1 MQPNDAPRYV
11 TLRDYLR
18 VVRQHRLL
26 IVLIALAFA
35 GAAYAIS
42 DRQTPSYVAEASLS
56 FDAATREADQIGV
69 VDSSGN
75 DPTRK
80 ATLNA
85 KLVDSPAVINEVK
98 RSLRTRLSESRLQAA
113 VRGFPEAQ
121 SDLVIIEARADDP
134 AFAARLANASARAVR
149 ARLVAQER
157 KRLEAAAATLRKRL
171 RTFSKRARDSFSR
184 AVFAERIA
192 RLEAL
197 ADVTE
202 PVQIARRAE
211 IPATPVSPKPVRN
224 AVLAALL
231 GLVLGLV
238 AAFLRDTLDRR
249 LRGASE
255 IEKEFELPLLG
266 RVSEEALGRIAFS
279 GNGSQG
285 LSPPDVEAFRILR
298 ANMQFVGTNGPTR
311 SILVTSPLPEE
322 GKSTVAAS
330 LAATNVAAGKRTL
343 LIEAD
348 LRRPTL
354 AARLGVAAEPG
365 LTDHLVGNATV
376 AEVLQT
382 VVLPLPDDSNG
393 SAANGSGAAHQL
405 VCVTAG
411 SRSPRPAELLGSKRM
426 HDFLAAVSQT
436 YEVVVVDTSPILP
449 VSDTLELLHHVDSVL
464 LCVRS
469 SSTTRDE
476 ARAAKSALEHAPGR
490 AVGLVLTGVRRGD
503 ELDYGYY
510 SYDYS

>member
-1 MQPNDAPRYV
+1 M

-18 VVRQHRLL
+18 VVRQHRLW
-26 IVLIALAFA
+26 IVLTAVAFA

-42 DRQTPSYVAEASLS
+42 DRQIPSYVAEASLS
-56 FDAATREADQIGV
+56 FDNATRNADQIGV
-69 VDSSGN
+69 VDSSGE
-75 DPTRK
+75 DPVRR
-80 ATLNA
+80 ASLNA
-85 KLVDSPAVINEVK
+85 KLVDSPAVIK
-98 RSLRTRLSESRLQAA
+98 AARRSLQTRLSENDLQAK
-113 VRGFPEAQ
+113 VRGFPEART
-121 SDLVIIEARADDP
+121 DLVIVEARDKDP
-134 AFAARLANASARAVR
+134 AFAARLANAFAGAVR

-157 KRLEAAAATLRKRL
+157 KRLNAAAITLRKRL
-171 RTFSKRARDSFSR
+171 ATFSRRARDSFSR

-202 PVQIARRAE
+202 PVQIARRAQP
-211 IPATPVSPKPVRN
+211 PASPVSPKPVRN
-224 AVLAALL
+224 AVFAALL

-266 RVSEEALGRIAFS
+266 RVSEDALGQIAFS
-279 GNGSQG
+279 GNNGRGG

-298 ANMQFVGTNGPTR
+298 ANMQFVAPDRPTR

-343 LIEAD
+343 LVEAD

-354 AARLGVAAEPG
+354 AVRLGVAAEPG
-365 LTDHLVGNATV
+365 LTDHLAGNATV

-382 VVLPLPDDSNG
+382 VVLPVPDDPKTPG
-393 SAANGSGAAHQL
+393 VNGSGSAHQL
-405 VCVTAG
+405 VCVAAG

-436 YEVVVVDTSPILP
+436 YDVVVLDTSPILP

-503 ELDYGYY
+503 ERDYGYY
-510 SYDYS
+510 AYDYS